1 MTTAATPAHDL
12 EATTAAARR
21 ASGRGPAVAGL
32 PGKLLAAD
40 GPALRSAAGVPLV
53 TAPTGATPAQ
63 LDAFV
68 AEQRRSAALVG

>member
-1 MTTAATPAHDL
+1 MTWKPPPPPPPAAPVA
-12 EATTAAARR
+12 
-21 ASGRGPAVAGL
+21 RGPARAGL
-32 PGKLLAAD
+32 RGKLLAAD